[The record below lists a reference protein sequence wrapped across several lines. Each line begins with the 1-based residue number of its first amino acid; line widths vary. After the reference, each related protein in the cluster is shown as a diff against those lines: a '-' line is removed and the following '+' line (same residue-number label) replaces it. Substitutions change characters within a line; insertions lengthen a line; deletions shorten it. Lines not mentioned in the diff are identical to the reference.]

1 MADSDN
7 TTTLP
12 IVIKRW
18 RRRRGRV
25 SEILAEALDRTA
37 PERAASIVSDPAVEL
52 LHNWNE
58 THYAA
63 SVLCR
68 LQQRQESR
76 TLRLRQRRSNPDP
89 LHTQRCN
96 HEAAQAAE
104 ITAIDEEERLLEA
117 CTATSASTLE
127 GVLAK
132 LEIIESAGQSRGAA
146 TEFPWPQIRSL
157 TMDLRKVL
165 SAGKR

>member
-12 IVIKRW
+12 VVIKKW
-18 RRRRGRV
+18 REKQRRVGTTQKQ
-25 SEILAEALDRTA
+25 SCIASTH
-37 PERAASIVSDPAVEL
+37 AASIVSDPAIEL

-76 TLRLRQRRSNPDP
+76 SLRLRPRRSNPDVP
-89 LHTQRCN
+89 HTECCN
-96 HEAAQAAE
+96 HEAARAAE

-117 CTATSASTLE
+117 CSATSASTLE

-132 LEIIESAGQSRGAA
+132 LEMIESAGQSRGTA